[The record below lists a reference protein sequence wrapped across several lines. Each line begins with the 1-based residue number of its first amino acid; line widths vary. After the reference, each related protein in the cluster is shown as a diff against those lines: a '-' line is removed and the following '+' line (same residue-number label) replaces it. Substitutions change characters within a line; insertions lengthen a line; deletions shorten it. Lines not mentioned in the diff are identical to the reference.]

1 MEEMMINDYAR
12 QLMDAHGER
21 AIAEAA
27 QRAAESERNKDD
39 EAKTWRRVE
48 QALKSMQGPIAS

>member
-1 MEEMMINDYAR
+1 MIDDYAR
-12 QLMDAHGER
+12 QFMDAHGQR
-21 AIAEAA
+21 TIAEAA

-48 QALKSMQGPIAS
+48 QALKSMCGPIAS